1 MQNDKLHTHK
11 GIKTF
16 SPEFGLN
23 LDRVMSLMGYKQVLL
38 HNLILNFVW
47 LHDMELNV
55 SLQISSFEE
64 VAPQALGPKLPALKQ
79 KPVAFSQLLLF

>member
-16 SPEFGLN
+16 RPEFGLN
-23 LDRVMSLMGYKQVLL
+23 LDRVTSLMGYKQAIL
-38 HNLILNFVW
+38 HDLILNFVW

-64 VAPQALGPKLPALKQ
+64 EVPQAL
-79 KPVAFSQLLLF
+79 